1 MRGLGTLARRLVL
14 VVPLAGLLVGLGCR
28 PGQTVK
34 FGIVLPLTG
43 SMSDYGQSIKSGVE
57 LAFETV
63 EQDSDI
69 PYEVEIEI
77 VDSKG
82 DPDTAARLAGDLY
95 GAGAL
100 AIIGGVTNA
109 EALAMVEVS
118 KQQQK
123 VLLSPTAS
131 SDQLSEAGRTFYRIF
146 PNTLKEASGMANF
159 ASEGLKIHDLV
170 VLIEGSPFAEATGEG
185 IANAF
190 RQYEGEVKETLF
202 FPTETSD
209 WGEILD
215 QALALKPS
223 GIYIAANGP
232 QTASLIA
239 ALRDRRYG
247 LGENNPGRIM
257 ATSSFAHPAVIAQAG
272 SKADGVYM
280 TMTVFDIGSEE
291 GRMPAFVGS
300 FRETNGADPDFFAA
314 HGYDAMLVIGEALK
328 YSASTLSSDFLKGMR
343 AMEPLAGVTGN
354 LQFDEDGDAQKFPR
368 IHTVRGGV
376 IVDYQKWQQKKRE
389 EFLEKQREIRE
400 KLRKLQEQADG
411 LR

>member
-239 ALRDRRYG
+239 GVARSQVRARREQPRAHHGNLLLRSPSRHRAGRQQGRRRLHDDDRFRH
-247 LGENNPGRIM
+247 R
-257 ATSSFAHPAVIAQAG
+257 QRRG
-272 SKADGVYM
+272 S
-280 TMTVFDIGSEE
+280 
-291 GRMPAFVGS
+291 
-300 FRETNGADPDFFAA
+300 
-314 HGYDAMLVIGEALK
+314 H
-328 YSASTLSSDFLKGMR
+328 
-343 AMEPLAGVTGN
+343 AGVRWQ
-354 LQFDEDGDAQKFPR
+354 LSRDERCRPR
-368 IHTVRGGV
+368 
-376 IVDYQKWQQKKRE
+376 
-389 EFLEKQREIRE
+389 L
-400 KLRKLQEQADG
+400 LRRSRL
-411 LR
+411 